1 MCSLANKL
9 RYLRE
14 QKGMT
19 KKAVAD
25 AVGVHPSSIGNLEKG
40 SIPQADLLFS
50 LAQLF
55 DVSMEYLIS
64 PNYEEN
70 KIESTQFQNLTS
82 NDMTLLNLFDQ
93 LDERDQ
99 NEVLEIINIKILSSK
114 RYRNKTNL
122 SHSTSQTTETKMA

>member
-19 KKAVAD
+19 KKEVAD

>member
-19 KKAVAD
+19 KKEIAD

>member
-14 QKGMT
+14 QMGMT
-19 KKAVAD
+19 KKDVAE

-40 SIPQADLLFS
+40 SIPQADLLYA
-50 LAQLF
+50 LAKLF
-55 DVSMEYLIS
+55 NVSMEYLIN
-64 PNYEEN
+64 PDQEED
-70 KIESTQFQNLTS
+70 KIEFTQFPALSS

-99 NEVLEIINIKILSSK
+99 NEVLEIINLKILSAK
-114 RYRNKTNL
+114 RYRSKTNL
-122 SHSTSQTTETKMA
+122 SHSTGQTTESKMA

>member
-19 KKAVAD
+19 KKDVAD